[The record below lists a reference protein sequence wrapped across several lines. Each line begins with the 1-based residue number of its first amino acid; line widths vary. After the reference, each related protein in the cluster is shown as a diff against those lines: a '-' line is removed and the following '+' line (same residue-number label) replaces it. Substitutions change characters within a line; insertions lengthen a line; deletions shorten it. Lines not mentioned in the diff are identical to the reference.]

1 MLEISD
7 LVARRCKAES
17 GICFKNR
24 LKRGEVTH
32 EKSGG
37 NTGVS
42 GVPHEG
48 SGGLCRCYN
57 MVIRQLKTV
66 GNGLGGF
73 IRRQA
78 MVHEASMA
86 GP

>member
-1 MLEISD
+1 MEEVREMFLSAYINVLVVYCNMQMRLLSPKSLFFPIKELLEISD

-37 NTGVS
+37 NTGWV
-42 GVPHEG
+42 
-48 SGGLCRCYN
+48 R
-57 MVIRQLKTV
+57 
-66 GNGLGGF
+66 
-73 IRRQA
+73 
-78 MVHEASMA
+78 